1 MFLHDF
7 SILNFEDFV
16 SDRNLKQGKEYWQAG
31 YVLRLDRINNDYC
44 FMASVADRDEEI
56 YTVEIDLSGPEGD
69 IIETFCDCP
78 FVGVN
83 VCKHTAA
90 VLFELRDQLEEIMQE
105 VSAGLQVA
113 PRDQEQL
120 DTILSKISHEE
131 LKTFVRDVATKNQ
144 GMLNQLLLD
153 YSEYAGTSGKAF
165 YLERIYSGLYVD
177 NGDMT
182 RAEMVLEEETDNIVT
197 YLLEEAVSL
206 IKKEN
211 YAKSVDICFALLE
224 FVSKGH
230 ELPFR
235 FHSFGVPALQEYL
248 ELTSG
253 LIIYLKEQLQNV
265 QRLPEFRVQLFT
277 ELHDSLEKL
286 LVTKRTNS
294 IKAALNL
301 LEELISMVETHEEAD
316 KVLSLYSRE
325 AHGQTGPFKE
335 HFYRLLCRLVPKLR
349 KPDRAT
355 DLLMEYAVSGEVRMR
370 YIKDLMEAGV
380 YDTAQK
386 LTEDAIKKK
395 IRDDYFLPRYNW
407 RDFLLEIAELK
418 DDKARQ
424 AEYSRWLFI
433 NHVITG
439 QSGKAYYEKFKAAT
453 PPEEWDEAVQGL
465 IAELQQSRYGQSRLP
480 FLYTWEG
487 MHHELLDW
495 LTFQPDLSLEL
506 VKKYE
511 PHLKNNQGAQLLEIY
526 AELIQDYL
534 ENNKGRA
541 VYAEASSYLSRMRKI
556 SPNGNKR
563 ADELSEALRKTYSR
577 RRALKQEL
585 EAEARKYSK
594 KSLS

>member
-1 MFLHDF
+1 M
-7 SILNFEDFV
+7 
-16 SDRNLKQGKEYWQAG
+16 
-31 YVLRLDRINNDYC
+31 RLERINNDYC

-69 IIETFCDCP
+69 ITEAFCDCP
-78 FVGVN
+78 YDGVDI
-83 VCKHTAA
+83 CKHSAA
-90 VLFELRDQLEEIMQE
+90 VLFELRDQLEEIIQE

-131 LKTFVRDVATKNQ
+131 LKAFVRDVATKNQ

-153 YSEYAGTSGKAF
+153 HSEYAGTSGKAF

-177 NGDMT
+177 NDDIR
-182 RAEMVLEEETDNIVT
+182 RAEMALEEDGDNIVR

-206 IKKEN
+206 IKKKN

-230 ELPFR
+230 SLPFR

-253 LIIYLKEQLQNV
+253 LIIYLKEQLVND
-265 QRLPEFRVQLFT
+265 QRLPEFREQLFT
-277 ELHDSLEKL
+277 ELRDSLETL
-286 LVTKRTNS
+286 LVTERTNS

-301 LEELISMVETHEEAD
+301 LEELISMVETKKEAD
-316 KVLSLYSRE
+316 NVFSLYSRE
-325 AHGQTGPFKE
+325 AQKQVGPFGQ
-335 HFYRLLCRLVPKLR
+335 HFYQYLCRLVPKLR
-349 KPDRAT
+349 KPDRAAS
-355 DLLMEYAVSGEVRMR
+355 LLMEYAASGEVRMR
-370 YIKDLMEAGV
+370 YIKELMKADA

-386 LTEDAIKKK
+386 LAEDAIKKK
-395 IRDDYFLPRYNW
+395 IRDDYFVPRYNW
-407 RDFLLEIAELK
+407 RDFLLEIAEHK
-418 DDKARQ
+418 GDKALQ

-433 NHVITG
+433 NYVITG
-439 QSGKAYYEKFKAAT
+439 QSGKAYYEKLKAAT
-453 PPEEWDEAVQGL
+453 PPEEWDDTVQGL
-465 IAELQQSRYGQSRLP
+465 IAEIQESRYGQSRLP
-480 FLYTWEG
+480 FLYTWED
-487 MHHELLDW
+487 MHEELLDW

-526 AELIQDYL
+526 AELIQDFV
-534 ENNKGRA
+534 EHNKGRA
-541 VYAEASSYLSRMRKI
+541 AYAEACAYLSRMRKI

-563 ADELSEALRKTYSR
+563 ADELSMALMKTYSR
-577 RRALKQEL
+577 RSALKEEL
-585 EAEARKYSK
+585 EAEARKNSK
-594 KSLS
+594 KRLS